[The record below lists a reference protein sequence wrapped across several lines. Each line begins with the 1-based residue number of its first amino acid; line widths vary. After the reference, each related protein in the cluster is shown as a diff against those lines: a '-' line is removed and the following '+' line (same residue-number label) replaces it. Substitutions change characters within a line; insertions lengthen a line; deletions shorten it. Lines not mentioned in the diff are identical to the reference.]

1 MQNRIFNFLIVL
13 AAFMMVGPVLHAD
26 SVEEASAR
34 IKDRLAQVDSL
45 KAEGLVGEDA
55 RGYLVARSA
64 IGPRQSAL
72 VEAENADRRLLY
84 QAVAQRT
91 NQTLDQVGEQRAI
104 QIASRAR
111 SGVWLQKPSGEWF
124 QKP

>member
-1 MQNRIFNFLIVL
+1 MHTRYISCLLALLAFLVAVPIQ
-13 AAFMMVGPVLHAD
+13 AD
-26 SVEEASAR
+26 PVEEASTR
-34 IKDRLAQVDSL
+34 IKDRLAQVDAL
-45 KAEGLVGEDA
+45 KAEGSVGESA

-64 IGPRQSAL
+64 IGPRQSSL
-72 VEAENADRRLLY
+72 IEAENADRRILY

-91 NQTLDQVGEQRAI
+91 NQTLDEVGEQRAI

-111 SGVWLQKPSGEWF
+111 SGVWLQKPSGEWY